1 MKIDVII
8 PAYRPGAEFLE
19 LIDRLERQTLPVS
32 KILVMNTRSQVDVE
46 KLLADRPEI
55 QVGSL
60 EKMNLITEGPGTAR
74 QGFLRRIICCF

>member
-55 QVGSL
+55 HVVSL
-60 EKMNLITEGPGTAR
+60 EKMNLITEDPGPRGEA
-74 QGFLRRIICCF
+74 F